1 MTTGPGS
8 AEVVVI
14 GGGIAGLTAALDLAR
29 AGLRP
34 VVLEASASFG
44 GVVSSH
50 EVGGLTV
57 DAGAESFATARPTVG
72 ALLGE
77 LGLMD
82 LVATPNPV
90 GAWVRHGAGEARLPA
105 TGFLGIPGRP
115 LAADVRAA
123 VGWPGVARMMLDRV
137 LPTRTD
143 LPPGST
149 LAGLVRRRMGQR
161 VLERLV
167 EPVAGGVYAA
177 DPDTLEIAMVA
188 PGLPAALRSAG
199 SLAGAARSLRA
210 GGQRAGSAVATLR
223 GGMFTLVEPLLSAIR
238 EAGGIPRSQASVDR
252 LTREG
257 AGWRVELA
265 DGSSIR
271 AHAVVVAVPAPP
283 AARLLAAAVP
293 GLAIDVLQAPITPV
307 LICTLVI
314 DDQRLDGAPRGTG
327 VLVSAHS
334 SGVQAKALTHA
345 TAKWPWLAEMAGPAR
360 HVLRLSYGRGAA
372 DPLPEPVELPGI
384 AVADA
389 ARLLGVR
396 LRATDVVDSAVVS
409 WATALPAPRPG
420 HAAAVAQLRGLLTAT
435 DLMIVGA
442 AVAGSGLAGVIS
454 DSRAQAASLI
464 TRLNGLPD
472 HASGAAVASIA
483 PDPTVRMPSPSAGE
497 GGWSQT

>member
-1 MTTGPGS
+1 MSTPG
-8 AEVVVI
+8 AVGVVVI
-14 GGGIAGLTAALDLAR
+14 GGGVAGLTAALDLAR

-34 VVLEASASFG
+34 LVLEASAFFG

-50 EVGGLTV
+50 VVGGLTL
-57 DAGAESFATARPTVG
+57 DAGAESFATTRPAVG

-77 LGLMD
+77 LGLTD

-90 GAWVRHGAGEARLPA
+90 GAWVRHRAGEARLPA

-115 LAADVRAA
+115 LASDVRAA

-137 LPTRTD
+137 LPAGTD

-149 LAGLVRRRMGQR
+149 LGGLVRRRMGQR

-177 DPDTLEIAMVA
+177 DPDTLEIATVA
-188 PGLPAALRSAG
+188 PGLPAALRNAG
-199 SLAGAARSLRA
+199 SLAGAARSLRG

-223 GGMFTLVEPLLSAIR
+223 GGMFTLVDPLLSAIR
-238 EAGGIPRSQASVDR
+238 AAGGTLRSRASVDR

-257 AGWRVELA
+257 AEWRVELA
-265 DGSSIR
+265 DSSTIH
-271 AHAVVVAVPAPP
+271 AHTVVVAVPAPS

-293 GLAIDVLQAPITPV
+293 GLITGVLQAPITPV

-314 DDQRLDGAPRGTG
+314 DDKRLDGAPRGTG

-334 SGVQAKALTHA
+334 SGVRAKALTHA
-345 TAKWPWLAEMAGPAR
+345 TAKWPWLAETAGPAR
-360 HVLRLSYGRGAA
+360 HLLRLSYGRGAA
-372 DPLPEPVELPGI
+372 DPLPEPVELPAI

-389 ARLLGVR
+389 ASLLGVP
-396 LRATDVVDSAVVS
+396 LRATDVADSAVVS

-420 HAAAVAQLRGLLTAT
+420 HAAAVTQLRGRLAAT
-435 DLMIVGA
+435 HLMIVGA
-442 AVAGSGLAGVIS
+442 AVAGSGLAGVIA
-454 DSRAQAASLI
+454 DSRAQAAALI
-464 TRLNGLPD
+464 TRLNGPPD
-472 HASGAAVASIA
+472 QASGAAVASIA
-483 PDPTVRMPSPSAGE
+483 PDPTVPRPGPSASE